1 MKTLVFAFLAAAACL
16 VVTSNRVVAQDSCTS
31 RCDTQFSTC
40 QAGADAVLEA
50 CLDRAQNARQ
60 KALCA
65 VAFAKLEDACRTK
78 EAACL
83 SNCDQ

>member
-1 MKTLVFAFLAAAACL
+1 MKTLAITLFLVLAGGLAW
-16 VVTSNRVVAQDSCTS
+16 AQDTCTS

-83 SNCDQ
+83 SNCDN